1 MCKQCRRS
9 HLKVVHL
16 PDVVLVNPFREE
28 RDGVPDEEVG
38 NVLRHLLVHLAV
50 QQLLFYLLVTHQ
62 RNVIV
67 PVAEGRPA
75 STLVVR

>member
-1 MCKQCRRS
+1 MCGWKVCCDP

-16 PDVVLVNPFREE
+16 PHIVLVNPFREE

-38 NVLRHLLVHLAV
+38 DVLRHPLVHLAV
-50 QQLLFYLLVTHQ
+50 QQLLFNLLVHHQ

-67 PVAEGRPA
+67 PETRVRGRH
-75 STLVVR
+75 

>member
-1 MCKQCRRS
+1 MKICAAA

-16 PDVVLVNPFREE
+16 PDVILVNPFREE

-50 QQLLFYLLVTHQ
+50 QQLLFYLLVAHQ

-67 PVAEGRPA
+67 PAVEGRA
-75 STLVVR
+75 A